1 MIIIFSRSKEA
12 NGINEIKR
20 CLATFEDF
28 LIIESLREL
37 TKIIINK
44 NKKIHAIFCLA
55 STEALISTALL
66 NFFQVKTPVVMGVYH
81 PKQWAVMLDVNYS
94 KTRATIFQNFLA
106 TTSLKNIIFNTE
118 SAYKSSME
126 MFYMSGNPNLV
137 VAPSFPPIK
146 NEVKFNLNKKINTY
160 YIATVGRIVDFK
172 LKSVLAM
179 INTVEHLNRTEKY
192 TVEYHIFGNG
202 PLESDLLAL
211 IDDKEHIHYHGFLE
225 PEDFASTISQFDI
238 YFGMGFTVVHSSMLS
253 IPSLIA
259 IQDEDNPL
267 TYGLFSKYDHR
278 INPMFGDKTGKFQ
291 PVALDDEIKNL
302 LTCNNLPKKGS
313 ECEVASRAYDI
324 IFIKQEILKVINNA
338 TTTQC
343 NIKLL
348 HILMIRLETLYS
360 RIKQKKQIHA

>member
-28 LIIESLREL
+28 FVIESSHGLI
-37 TKIIINK
+37 KAIINRK
-44 NKKIHAIFCLA
+44 NIHAIFCLA
-55 STEALISTALL
+55 STEALISAALI
-66 NFFQVKTPVVMGVYH
+66 NFFRVKLPIVMGVYH
-81 PKQWAVMLDVNYS
+81 PKQWSVMLDADYS
-94 KTRATIFQNFLA
+94 KTRASVFRKFLA
-106 TTSLKNIIFNTE
+106 TTSLKNIIFNTK
-118 SAYKSSME
+118 SAYKSSMK

-137 VAPSFPPIK
+137 IAPSFPPIK
-146 NEVKFNLNKKINTY
+146 RGSEFNLSKKTNTY

-172 LKSVLAM
+172 LKSTLAM
-179 INTVEHLNRTEKY
+179 INTVENINLTEKY

-211 IDDKEHIHYHGFLE
+211 IDNKEHIHYHGFLK

-238 YFGMGFTVVHSSMLS
+238 YFGMGFTVVHSSMLG

-259 IQDEDNPL
+259 IQDEDRPV

-278 INPMFGDKTGKFQ
+278 INPMFGDKTEGFQ
-291 PVALDDEIKNL
+291 PVYIEDEVKNL
-302 LTCNNLPKKGS
+302 LICNNLYEKGS

-324 IFIKQEILKVINNA
+324 TFIKQEILKISDNA
-338 TTTQC
+338 TITQC
-343 NIKLL
+343 NINLF
-348 HILMIRLETLYS
+348 HIIMIRLETFYS
-360 RIKQKKQIHA
+360 KIKQKKQIHT